1 MFRRAAA
8 LVLASCVSLCA
19 AAAPALAQ
27 PIPPGSYQ
35 QSCTHIHVRG
45 GILTA
50 RCSATN
56 GQRIRSSIRA
66 YCRGDIGNVNGVLQ
80 CIHHRRY

>member
-1 MFRRAAA
+1 
-8 LVLASCVSLCA
+8 
-19 AAAPALAQ
+19 
-27 PIPPGSYQ
+27 
-35 QSCTHIHVRG
+35 
-45 GILTA
+45 LTA